1 VNADAAA
8 DKVDEGREGY
18 CGAGEFVFEMPL
30 RGSGRMGRA
39 SSSSTGACSGAKRAG
54 AIAGDVT
61 DVDVKGEPLAL
72 AGENAGALTA
82 SMSLRLARRP
92 SAGVDL
98 GRGGGTIDPELPV
111 RSSPLPMVPSWSD
124 TSGLSGLVSEMDERR
139 RTRVAMGDGG
149 SRRVVGG
156 YGD

>member
-1 VNADAAA
+1 
-8 DKVDEGREGY
+8 
-18 CGAGEFVFEMPL
+18 
-30 RGSGRMGRA
+30 MGRA

-61 DVDVKGEPLAL
+61 DVDVEAEPLALAL

-82 SMSLRLARRP
+82 SMSLRLARRS

-111 RSSPLPMVPSWSD
+111 RSSPLPVVPSWSD

-139 RTRVAMGDGG
+139 RTRVAMGGGG